1 VSPEFTVLNILF
13 FSNSWFRDRTKKR
26 RHRKTHGKIA
36 FTDLSRMVSKR
47 WKELPEDKKAF
58 YKQTAAKDLE
68 RYRHEINDMEAKQ
81 ESATYPILQAPS
93 VVIARTA

>member
-1 VSPEFTVLNILF
+1 MVLTYYNY
-13 FSNSWFRDRTKKR
+13 NSWFRDRTKKR

-58 YKQTAAKDLE
+58 YKHTAAKDLE
-68 RYRHEINDMEAKQ
+68 RYRQEIHEMESKQ
-81 ESATYPILQAPS
+81 ESAAYSSLQTPS